1 MGNLFNQFR
10 RRSSICWRL
19 NTSYMDGGAGG
30 ESANFLAAKH
40 ELCRG
45 VGGSVESTRRK
56 KRRRQSSSG
65 SSLRR
70 NIRRKGEKRKER
82 KESTPPSAA
91 AAFVEG
97 GGESGGG
104 GGRKLVWRCFDGGN
118 ERKVSSSS
126 SAFPSS
132 VLRRLHT
139 QKRAKD
145 STKHF
150 SSAHD

>member
-19 NTSYMDGGAGG
+19 NTSYMDGGARARIF
-30 ESANFLAAKH
+30 SRRNMSCA
-40 ELCRG
+40 G

-82 KESTPPSAA
+82 KESTPPPPPPSAA

-118 ERKVSSSS
+118 ERKVSSCS

-132 VLRRLHT
+132 VLRRLHA
-139 QKRAKD
+139 QKCHKIRRNT
-145 STKHF
+145 SPI
-150 SSAHD
+150 

>member
-1 MGNLFNQFR
+1 M
-10 RRSSICWRL
+10 
-19 NTSYMDGGAGG
+19 GGARARIF
-30 ESANFLAAKH
+30 SRRNMSCA
-40 ELCRG
+40 G

-82 KESTPPSAA
+82 KESTPPPPPPSAAA

-104 GGRKLVWRCFDGGN
+104 RGRKLVWRCFDGGN

-139 QKRAKD
+139 QKWPKMRRNTFPQLMI
-145 STKHF
+145 SLII
-150 SSAHD
+150 SI